1 MLRVTLL
8 ALVVFV
14 AFERTAQAQNA
25 ILAQLYGQGVH
36 AYYSGDSMKAYDL
49 LSKAI
54 DGGSKDPRAFYFRG
68 LTAVSSGR
76 EYESEADYRAGAVL
90 EAKGS
95 FGPSVGQALSRIQG
109 SHRMKIESMR
119 QQAQFEHQTA
129 AAAKSKARYQ
139 GIEAASG
146 TVLRESPAAAASVTQ
161 PNRRPSPPATPPAA
175 APAGSDP
182 FANDSASGQAK
193 VDSKD
198 VLPDTATDPFADD
211 VAPAPAGAK
220 EPAAAGDD
228 PFGAPGDAPA
238 ATGDDPF
245 GAGAGAG
252 ADPFAN

>member
-76 EYESEADYRAGAVL
+76 EYESEADYRAGAEL

-109 SHRMKIESMR
+109 SHRMKIESVR
-119 QQAQFEHQTA
+119 QQAQFEHQAA

-139 GIEAASG
+139 GIESASG
-146 TVLRESPAAAASVTQ
+146 TVLREPPVGAPPIAQ
-161 PNRRPSPPATPPAA
+161 PNRRPAPPATPPSAA
-175 APAGSDP
+175 AAGSDP
-182 FANDSASGQAK
+182 FANNSASGQAK
-193 VDSKD
+193 VESKD
-198 VLPDTATDPFADD
+198 VLPDAANDPFADD
-211 VAPAPAGAK
+211 AAPAAAGGAK
-220 EPAAAGDD
+220 EPAGAGDD
-228 PFGAPGDAPA
+228 PFGGPGDAPA

-245 GAGAGAG
+245 GAGAGA
-252 ADPFAN
+252 DPFAN

>member
-14 AFERTAQAQNA
+14 AFEHTAQAQNA

-76 EYESEADYRAGAVL
+76 EFESETDYRAGAEL
-90 EAKGS
+90 EAKGN
-95 FGPSVGQALSRIQG
+95 FGPSEGQALSRIQG

-119 QQAQFEHQTA
+119 QQAQFEHQA
-129 AAAKSKARYQ
+129 AAADRSKARYQ

-146 TVLRESPAAAASVTQ
+146 SVLSEPPAAAQ
-161 PNRRPSPPATPPAA
+161 PNRRPAPPATPPAA
-175 APAGSDP
+175 ASAGSDP
-182 FANDSASGQAK
+182 FANNSASGQAK

-198 VLPDTATDPFADD
+198 VLPDAATDPFADD
-211 VAPAPAGAK
+211 AAPAAAGAK
-220 EPAAAGDD
+220 EPAAAGED
-228 PFGAPGDAPA
+228 PFGGAGDAPA